1 MKKLLSFLIVISIML
16 SLIGCVNTN
25 EPSSNPVTSSSNE
38 ENNTTDDESNGTNGS
53 TSSSTNNSTL
63 DSTTNS
69 SGNDTNNSTNDNENT
84 DNGNTDGNIGG
95 STERPKPTIVPDRT
109 KYVAETVGSGDE
121 KYIYYIYDL
130 IKHPVMAPYYNG
142 YKSALTMTFDDGY
155 DLGTGTI
162 VSDQFEKYGFK
173 GTAMISACWMN
184 EEAIEAWNKVFA
196 RGYLNL
202 GCHGY
207 NHKSP
212 EGLSTSEYEHEIKDA
227 IMFLREKFPGQRV
240 LTYATPFAHI
250 TDSYEDYLSDFV
262 IGNREE
268 SGGNAVVPGKEFN
281 PYRVRAVSVNKN
293 SDLSV
298 IHNVITNSTK
308 NNNWTVELLHCV
320 IDETTGK
327 NVNSTDIE
335 KILFEYHCKWLYRNH
350 RDNIWF
356 ANFEEV
362 LVYAKQVETTTVEYT
377 ACDRESMTFTVTP
390 DLTLDKELYNIP
402 MSLKVYLPQE
412 IADSAYAVIDDV
424 YQPLELE
431 YEQDTGYLY
440 TIVRNIPIDKITDVK
455 VYMGGNKTMKNNCIH
470 KYAQDSVVEPTHD
483 SFGYTV
489 NKCSK
494 CEHTYNSAFTAPVHD
509 YTGEITEVIA
519 PEQYVKGLSKQ
530 HCTQCDKYIVIEV
543 DYVEEKTET
552 N

>member
-1 MKKLLSFLIVISIML
+1 MKKLLSFLIVISILL

-25 EPSSNPVTSSSNE
+25 VPSNNPVTSSSNE
-38 ENNTTDDESNGTNGS
+38 ENNTTDDESDD
-53 TSSSTNNSTL
+53 TSGSTNNSTL

-69 SGNDTNNSTNDNENT
+69 SSNDTNNSTNDNENT
-84 DNGNTDGNIGG
+84 DNGNTGGNTGG

-109 KYVAETVGSGDE
+109 KYVAETVGSGNE

-207 NHKSP
+207 NHKNP

-250 TDSYEDYLSDFV
+250 NDSYEEYLRDLV

-268 SGGNAVVPGKEFN
+268 SGGGLVNLKNSLDFN
-281 PYRVRAVSVNKN
+281 PYRVKAFSVNKN
-293 SDLSV
+293 VRLQP
-298 IHNVITNSTK
+298 IHDAVQTGVEYG
-308 NNNWTVELLHCV
+308 NWTVELLHCV
-320 IDETTGK
+320 VPEGGAG
-327 NVNSTDIE
+327 TDITQE
-335 KILFEYHCKWLYRNH
+335 VFEYHCEYLYRH
-350 RDNIWF
+350 FRDTVWF
-356 ANFEEV
+356 ATFEEV
-362 LVYAKQVETTTVEYT
+362 LVYAEQLKHISIEYT
-377 ACDRESMTFTVTP
+377 ACDRNSMTFKVTP
-390 DLTLDKELYNIP
+390 DGTLDKELYNIP
-402 MSLKVYLPQE
+402 MSVIVYLPGSF
-412 IADSAYAVIDDV
+412 ADSAYALVNGEYQDLEVV
-424 YQPLELE
+424 YEKE
-431 YEQDTGYLY
+431 TQDTYA
-440 TIVRNIPIDKITDVK
+440 TVRNISFLEETEIV
-455 VYMGGNKTMKNNCIH
+455 VYMGGNKTMKNNCTH
-470 KYAQDSVVEPTHD
+470 RYSVDSVVEPTHET
-483 SFGYTV
+483 FGYTV

-494 CEHTYNSAFTAPVHD
+494 CEHTYNSAYTGLKHD
-509 YTGEITEVIA
+509 YTGEEVVVIE
-519 PEQYVKGLSKQ
+519 PTKSENGLSKYY
-530 HCTQCDKYIVIEV
+530 CTQCDKYEV
-543 DYVEEKTET
+543 REVAYTE
-552 N
+552 